1 MDRARS
7 KEAVADQ
14 QSVRD
19 RMRARAREQTGAEHG
34 PYLTPEWLD
43 HSFVLPA
50 AVEAG
55 GVSLPS
61 PRGESPVA
69 VETLDQEAP
78 AAVFE
83 RPASPE
89 IDFVAVMRRADI
101 GRRARIVT
109 AVALVAALVAA
120 VVFQVTGQSAV
131 AAIAIL
137 AVAVTLGAA
146 ATRVVL
152 NRAPVPYRES

>member
-7 KEAVADQ
+7 KEAVTDQ

-19 RMRARAREQTGAEHG
+19 RMQARAREQTGEGG
-34 PYLTPEWLD
+34 PFLTPEWLD

-50 AVEAG
+50 AVEDG

-61 PRGESPVA
+61 PRGESPVSAEKA
-69 VETLDQEAP
+69 VEETP
-78 AAVFE
+78 AFE
-83 RPASPE
+83 RPATPE

-109 AVALVAALVAA
+109 AVALVAALLAA
-120 VVFQVTGQSAV
+120 VVFQVTGQPAV
-131 AAIAIL
+131 AAVALL
-137 AVAVTLGAA
+137 AVVVTLGAA

-152 NRAPVPYRES
+152 NRAPVPYRQA

>member
-1 MDRARS
+1 MDLARNN
-7 KEAVADQ
+7 EAVTDQ

-19 RMRARAREQTGAEHG
+19 RMRARARKQTGERG
-34 PYLTPEWLD
+34 PFLTPEWLD

-50 AVEAG
+50 AVEG
-55 GVSLPS
+55 ERISLPS
-61 PRGESPVA
+61 PRGGSPTSA
-69 VETLDQEAP
+69 EEEAP
-78 AAVFE
+78 VFE

-89 IDFVAVMRRADI
+89 IDFVTVMRRADI

-109 AVALVAALVAA
+109 AVALVAALVA
-120 VVFQVTGQSAV
+120 VVIFQVTSQPAV

-152 NRAPVPYRES
+152 NRAPVPYRTS

>member
-1 MDRARS
+1 MDLARNN
-7 KEAVADQ
+7 EAVTDP

-19 RMRARAREQTGAEHG
+19 RMRAHARKQTGERG
-34 PYLTPEWLD
+34 PFLTPEWLD

-50 AVEAG
+50 VVDG
-55 GVSLPS
+55 GGISLPS
-61 PRGESPVA
+61 PRAASPVS
-69 VETLDQEAP
+69 VE
-78 AAVFE
+78 AAEEETRAFE

-89 IDFVAVMRRADI
+89 IDFVTVMRRADI

-120 VVFQVTGQSAV
+120 VVFQVTGQPVVAAV
-131 AAIAIL
+131 AVL

-152 NRAPVPYRES
+152 NRAPVPYITS